1 MDPKRLH
8 HIAKRHTVGRI
19 LFRVFENLDRHD
31 TPRVASAIAFD
42 AFLSLIPILAIGGFL
57 LQRRDK
63 TGSLLLL
70 KLFEGAPPQVIQL
83 VDNEFLRLSDTSGF
97 VLAPISGLAF
107 LWVSSAGISTAMGVF
122 ETIYAVETR
131 PWYIRRAIAI
141 ACVIGGLPALSLTA
155 AGGIWIAGLSGSFG
169 TRVVGILMPALILIG
184 LVAIFFRISI
194 KRHRVKKRNIFPGSV
209 VTVILWAIASTLF
222 SLYVGKLAQYAT
234 LYGNLATV
242 AIVLLW
248 LWLLSMSII
257 VGGEVNAELER
268 LREEYPNQRFPIRI
282 PNIPIAIRAK
292 LSPADRTPQPLSKLP
307 SQEASVSSSR
317 PAAKED

>member
-1 MDPKRLH
+1 MDSKRLH

-42 AFLSLIPILAIGGFL
+42 AFLSLIPILAIGGLL

-131 PWYIRRAIAI
+131 PWY
-141 ACVIGGLPALSLTA
+141 VIGGLPALSLTA
-155 AGGIWIAGLSGSFG
+155 AAGIWVAGLSGAFG
-169 TRVVGILMPALILIG
+169 TRMVGILMPVTILIG
-184 LVAIFFRISI
+184 LVAVFFRISI
-194 KRHRVKKRNIFPGSV
+194 KRHRVSKRHILPGAI

-222 SLYVGKLAQYAT
+222 SLYVGKLAQFAT
-234 LYGNLATV
+234 LYGYLATV

-248 LWLLSMSII
+248 LWLLSMAII
-257 VGGEVNAELER
+257 VGG
-268 LREEYPNQRFPIRI
+268 
-282 PNIPIAIRAK
+282 
-292 LSPADRTPQPLSKLP
+292 
-307 SQEASVSSSR
+307 
-317 PAAKED
+317 